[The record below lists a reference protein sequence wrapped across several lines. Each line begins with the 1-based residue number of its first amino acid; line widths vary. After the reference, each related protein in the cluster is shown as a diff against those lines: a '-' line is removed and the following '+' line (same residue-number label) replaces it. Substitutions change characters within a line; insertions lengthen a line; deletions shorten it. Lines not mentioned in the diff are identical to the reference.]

1 MRNFDGRG
9 TSMLCMIVFSGC
21 FVDRGETAGYSVV
34 STVNPS
40 VRTLRCDVAG
50 MGRDVE
56 EWLSGALSMEQT
68 QKLAKVICSKI
79 LNLPLNTLVVDH
91 LKVATHPTHPTHP
104 TSFPPERDRADPN
117 SIPPNILCS
126 RL

>member
-1 MRNFDGRG
+1 MGSRQGSREAGRG
-9 TSMLCMIVFSGC
+9 KEARRQGKGGRESGK
-21 FVDRGETAGYSVV
+21 
-34 STVNPS
+34 
-40 VRTLRCDVAG
+40 AG